1 MFKSIGLERSKLKIP
16 IIDFASMT
24 YLPDTKSKSWSNFVI
39 SFTKDFTLSIE
50 FKEIGLYLP
59 YFFVFYTYLKSKW

>member
-39 SFTKDFTLSIE
+39 SF
-50 FKEIGLYLP
+50 
-59 YFFVFYTYLKSKW
+59 VFYTYLKSKW